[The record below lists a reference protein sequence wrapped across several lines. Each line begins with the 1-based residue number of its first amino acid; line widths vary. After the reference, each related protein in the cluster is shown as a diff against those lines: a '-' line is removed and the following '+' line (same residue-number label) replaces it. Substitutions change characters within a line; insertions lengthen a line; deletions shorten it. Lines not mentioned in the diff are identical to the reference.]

1 VEKKRKKKKKRKK
14 GKKKIHDNEKIDL
27 YQKDDFATC
36 QKCQVARSTNVATC
50 PHPSNSPMAPTRLAQ
65 RGKDFT
71 MLPLGVKRL
80 H

>member
-1 VEKKRKKKKKRKK
+1 VEKKRKKIKKK
-14 GKKKIHDNEKIDL
+14 GNKKIHDNEKIETKKKKMILPLVKNAKLQDPPM
-27 YQKDDFATC
+27 F
-36 QKCQVARSTNVATC
+36 ATC

>member
-1 VEKKRKKKKKRKK
+1 LWKRKEKKRKK

-27 YQKDDFATC
+27 YQKEKNDFATC